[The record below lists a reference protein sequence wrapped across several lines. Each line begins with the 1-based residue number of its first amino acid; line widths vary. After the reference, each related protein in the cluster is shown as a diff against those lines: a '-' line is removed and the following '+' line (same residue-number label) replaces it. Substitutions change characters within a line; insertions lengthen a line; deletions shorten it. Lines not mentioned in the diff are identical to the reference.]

1 MYNSLLL
8 NWSQIND
15 KDYSYKDNGIV
26 LQYII
31 IDMIYGNETY
41 EC

>member
-15 KDYSYKDNGIV
+15 KDNSYIDIGIV
-26 LQYII
+26 LQYVV
-31 IDMIYGNETY
+31 IDMIYDSEIY